1 MSKICDIEYAVHD
14 IEQMV
19 EVALRASGSLLGAE
33 HDKQKFE
40 MPARDAQLL
49 DFSIN
54 DIAKRVKA
62 LREIIE
68 EPEPAATVVRIGA
81 AA

>member
-1 MSKICDIEYAVHD
+1 MSRIGDIDNAVHE

-19 EVALRASGSLLGAE
+19 EVALRSSGSMLRAE
-33 HDKQKFE
+33 HDKQQFE
-40 MPARDAQLL
+40 MLAQDPQIL
-49 DFSIN
+49 DFSLN

-68 EPEPAATVVRIGA
+68 LAGDTAPVVV
-81 AA
+81 

>member
-1 MSKICDIEYAVHD
+1 MSKICDIDFAVHD

-19 EVALRASGSLLGAE
+19 EVALRSSGSMLRAE

-40 MPARDAQLL
+40 MPAQDAQLL
-49 DFSIN
+49 DFSLN

-62 LREIIE
+62 LRDIIE
-68 EPEPAATVVRIGA
+68 QPAEVKQCA
-81 AA
+81 